1 VFAVAM
7 IDGTTARH
15 ALWSTWSWQPLPDIA
30 VVALFYSVGLARL
43 WRKRGGERA
52 VGRRHAAA
60 SFGGLLAVTAAL
72 VSPIHHAG
80 DQLLS
85 AHMLQHL
92 VLILVAAPLL
102 ALGRPQLP
110 FLLALPRSW
119 RRALH
124 AIGARPPVRA
134 TRRMLTSPAAIWVVG
149 VAVLWSWHVPLLYD
163 AAVRSQGLH
172 TLEHLSFLV
181 TAFMFWW
188 VVLRP
193 TGEGLS
199 PGRDVLYV
207 FTAGLA
213 GSALGALFAFAT
225 SPIYPAYIPR
235 ALALGVSPLSDQQL
249 AGLIMWI
256 PAGVVYLA
264 FASWLFVR
272 WLRVV
277 ERDAPRNAALAVPS
291 PDNDPILTRGFAP

>member
-1 VFAVAM
+1 M
-7 IDGTTARH
+7 IGVTTARH

-30 VVALFYSVGLARL
+30 VVGLFYSVGLARL

-52 VGRRHAAA
+52 VGRWHATAFFA
-60 SFGGLLAVTAAL
+60 GLLAVTAAL

-92 VLILVAAPLL
+92 VLILGAAPLL

-110 FLLALPRSW
+110 LLLALPRSW

-124 AIGARPPVRA
+124 AAGARPAVRA
-134 TRRMLTSPAAIWVVG
+134 ARRLLTTPAAIWVVG
-149 VAVLWSWHVPLLYD
+149 VAVLWSWHLPLLYD
-163 AAVRSQGLH
+163 AAVQNAGLH

-193 TGEGLS
+193 PGEGLA

-207 FTAGLA
+207 FTAGMA
-213 GSALGALFAFAT
+213 GSVLGALFAFAA
-225 SPIYPAYIPR
+225 SPIYPTYVPR

-264 FASWLFVR
+264 FASLLFVR
-272 WLRVV
+272 WLRMA
-277 ERDAPRNAALAVPS
+277 ERDGRTEESAAPS
-291 PDNDPILTRGFAP
+291 PENDPILTGRYVR

>member
-1 VFAVAM
+1 M
-7 IDGTTARH
+7 IDVMTARH

-30 VVALFYSVGLARL
+30 VAALFYSVGLARL

-60 SFGGLLAVTAAL
+60 FFAGLLAVTAAL

-102 ALGRPQLP
+102 VLGRPQLP

-119 RRALH
+119 RHPLH
-124 AIGARPPVRA
+124 SFGARPAVRA
-134 TRRMLTSPAAIWVVG
+134 TRRLLTAPAAAWVAG
-149 VAVLWSWHVPLLYD
+149 IAVLWSWHIPALYD
-163 AAVRSQGLH
+163 AAVRNSGLH

-193 TGEGLS
+193 AGEGLA

-213 GSALGALFAFAT
+213 GSALGALFAFAAT
-225 SPIYPAYIPR
+225 PIYPIYVR
-235 ALALGVSPLSDQQL
+235 EALALGVSPLADQQL

-256 PAGVVYLA
+256 PAGIVYLA

-277 ERDAPRNAALAVPS
+277 ERDAIRKEPAVPS
-291 PDNDPILTRGFAP
+291 PENDPILTGGFAP

>member
-1 VFAVAM
+1 M
-7 IDGTTARH
+7 IDVTTARH
-15 ALWSTWSWQPLPDIA
+15 TLWSTWSWQPLPEIA

-52 VGRRHAAA
+52 VGRWHAAA
-60 SFGGLLAVTAAL
+60 FFAGLLAVTAAL

-102 ALGRPQLP
+102 VLGRPQLP

-124 AIGARPPVRA
+124 ALGARRSIRA
-134 TRRMLTSPAAIWVVG
+134 TRRLLTSTASIWVVG
-149 VAVLWSWHVPLLYD
+149 VAVLWSWHIPALYD
-163 AAVRSQGLH
+163 AAVRNTGLH
-172 TLEHLSFLV
+172 ALEHLSFLV

-193 TGEGLS
+193 AGQGLA

-213 GSALGALFAFAT
+213 GCALGALFAFAT
-225 SPIYPAYIPR
+225 SPIYPTYVR
-235 ALALGVSPLSDQQL
+235 EALALGVSPLSDQQL

-256 PAGVVYLA
+256 PAGIVYLA
-264 FASWLFVR
+264 FASWFFVR

-277 ERDAPRNAALAVPS
+277 ESDALRNESAAP
-291 PDNDPILTRGFAP
+291 PPENDPILTGGFAK